1 MQGYRKLIL
10 GLGIAILSLF
20 IVMLYIGS
28 DQHHEK
34 MVTRKAGLQNP
45 AGVLNDGGPG
55 IQQFQKICTTCHGEP
70 DPSQYTAN
78 EWPLIIE
85 RMHQHMI
92 KAGKTIPDAN
102 TVAAITGFLQ
112 RNARVVAESP

>member
-10 GLGIAILSLF
+10 GLGLAILSLF
-20 IVMLYIGS
+20 IVMLYVGS

-34 MVTRKAGLQNP
+34 MVAREPGLPNSAGM
-45 AGVLNDGGPG
+45 LNVDGPG
-55 IQQFQKICTTCHGEP
+55 EQQFQKVCTTCHGVP
-70 DPSQYTAN
+70 DPSEYTAN

-85 RMHQHMI
+85 RMHQHMV
-92 KAGKTIPDAN
+92 KAGKTAPDTD

-112 RNARVVAESP
+112 RNARVVVESP

>member
-10 GLGIAILSLF
+10 GLGLAILGLF

-34 MVTRKAGLQNP
+34 MVDRKAGIQIP
-45 AGVLNDGGPG
+45 AGMLNVDGPG
-55 IQQFQKICTTCHGEP
+55 AQQFQKTCTTCHGVP
-70 DPSQYTAN
+70 DPGEYTAN

-85 RMHQHMI
+85 RMHQHMV
-92 KAGKTIPDAN
+92 KAGKTIPEAD
-102 TVAAITGFLQ
+102 TVAAITEYLQ
-112 RNARVVAESP
+112 RNARVVAASP